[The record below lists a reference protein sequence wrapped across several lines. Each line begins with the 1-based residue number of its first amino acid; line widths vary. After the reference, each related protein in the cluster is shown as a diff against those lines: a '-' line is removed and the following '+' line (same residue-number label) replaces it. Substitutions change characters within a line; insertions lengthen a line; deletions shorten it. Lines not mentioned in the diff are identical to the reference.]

1 MHRPLLPLAVAAAL
15 ATATC
20 GASPKPDLA
29 ELRSVDDLRSAFET
43 DAGTP
48 RLVLLLS
55 PT

>member
-1 MHRPLLPLAVAAAL
+1 MNRTLLPLTVAAAL

-20 GASPKPDLA
+20 GAGPKADLPDLGSVG
-29 ELRSVDDLRSAFET
+29 ELRAAFEA
-43 DAGTP
+43 DAGKP